1 MAFYPGGL
9 ASSHDEFLNTI
20 INSFKYRMIQTWVS
34 LFLSEFHSPDYK
46 QLKYMLPFQN
56 QTWKKLQAVQA
67 ALADILSEIMLFLG
81 HFESNI
87 IYF

>member
-34 LFLSEFHSPDYK
+34 LFLSEFHSPDYI
-46 QLKYMLPFQN
+46 QLKYMIPFQN
-56 QTWKKLQAVQA
+56 SDLEKVASGASGACGNFVRNPA
-67 ALADILSEIMLFLG
+67 ILRAF
-81 HFESNI
+81 
-87 IYF
+87 